1 MQPSAPAI
9 VQGTRRVSYADLA
22 RSTDALAAEL
32 AGLGVEKGDRVAYLG
47 PNDIATFETLFATTQ
62 LGAIFVALNTRL
74 AGPEIAYLLGDC
86 TPKVLVLAPE
96 LRGTAEAAMDPCG
109 VRPHIVH
116 VSAAGHGNDEAALGC
131 RPTEPPPEPGVSL
144 ADPALILYTSGTTGK
159 PKGAVLTHGNIT
171 WNTVNQFAHFTISS
185 DDVVLCS
192 APLFHVLGLGQI
204 TLPALYAGGT
214 VVIMPKFD
222 PGGFLATIQTERIT
236 AFPLAPTMMQMLCEH
251 PAWETADLSSVKC
264 VVYGGSAISERV
276 ARNWLSRG
284 INVLQGYG
292 MTEASP
298 GIFLALQYAALDH
311 PVSAGVP
318 HFFTDIKLLTAEGS
332 VVDSPGQG
340 ELLVQGPNVF
350 SGYWNQPE
358 ATQRAFIN
366 GWFRT
371 GDIVRIDPDGWAHII
386 GRVKDLIISGG
397 ENIYPA
403 EVEAAISE
411 LEEVSACAVVAV
423 PDERWGEAGAAYIV
437 VADGYDLDEAR
448 VRAHLHRNLARYKT
462 PKYFTFV
469 DELPRNPAGKVLRQQ
484 LRDRALQ
491 ARPA

>member
-1 MQPSAPAI
+1 
-9 VQGTRRVSYADLA
+9 
-22 RSTDALAAEL
+22 
-32 AGLGVEKGDRVAYLG
+32 
-47 PNDIATFETLFATTQ
+47 
-62 LGAIFVALNTRL
+62 
-74 AGPEIAYLLGDC
+74 
-86 TPKVLVLAPE
+86 
-96 LRGTAEAAMDPCG
+96 
-109 VRPHIVH
+109 
-116 VSAAGHGNDEAALGC
+116 
-131 RPTEPPPEPGVSL
+131 VSL
-144 ADPALILYTSGTTGK
+144 TDPALILYTSGTTGK

-214 VVIMPKFD
+214 VVITPKFD
-222 PGGFLATIQTERIT
+222 PGEFLATIGTERIT
-236 AFPLAPTMMQMLCEH
+236 AFPLAPTMLQMLCEH

-276 ARNWLSRG
+276 ARSWLSRG

-298 GIFLALQYAALDH
+298 GIFMALHYAALDH

-332 VVDSPGQG
+332 VIDSPGQG

-358 ATQRAFIN
+358 ATRRSFIN

-371 GDIVRIDPDGWAHII
+371 GDIVRVDPGGWAHVV

-411 LEEVSACAVVAV
+411 LDEVSACAVVAV

-437 VADGYDLDEAR
+437 VADGCDLDEAS